1 MFYAPVNPMNLD
13 EPINYDYASIGEDVP
28 LLQTNE

>member
-1 MFYAPVNPMNLD
+1 MFYAPANPMNLD